1 MCYVAADSVTW
12 RTPNCAYLLQLAAHR
27 RYFCNYVLAGL
38 DFGSFAGY
46 ILNCGALLTTAP
58 QILAFSMSINAKSCR
73 HRSAAPKGIFRGF
86 FHRFLAI
93 YLVFKIHT
101 RNLLFGGQV
110 EIALGAFWAVRRSL
124 NF

>member
-1 MCYVAADSVTW
+1 M
-12 RTPNCAYLLQLAAHR
+12 
-27 RYFCNYVLAGL
+27 LAGL

-93 YLVFKIHT
+93 YLVVNLRA
-101 RNLLFGGQV
+101 RNLLVCGEV
-110 EIALGAFWAVRRSL
+110 EIALGAFWAVTRSL
-124 NF
+124 TF

>member
-1 MCYVAADSVTW
+1 
-12 RTPNCAYLLQLAAHR
+12 
-27 RYFCNYVLAGL
+27 VLAGL

-46 ILNCGALLTTAP
+46 ILNCAALLITAA

-73 HRSAAPKGIFRGF
+73 HRSAAPRGVF
-86 FHRFLAI
+86 HGFLHRFLAI
-93 YLVFKIHT
+93 YLVVNLQS

>member
-73 HRSAAPKGIFRGF
+73 HRSAAHKGSFSRILSPIFG
-86 FHRFLAI
+86 
-93 YLVFKIHT
+93 YLFSCQFT
-101 RNLLFGGQV
+101 
-110 EIALGAFWAVRRSL
+110 GA
-124 NF
+124 

>member
-1 MCYVAADSVTW
+1 
-12 RTPNCAYLLQLAAHR
+12 L
-27 RYFCNYVLAGL
+27 LAGL

-73 HRSAAPKGIFRGF
+73 HRSAVPKEVFRGF

-93 YLVFKIHT
+93 YLVFNIHT
-101 RNLLFGGQV
+101 RNIIFGGQV

>member
-1 MCYVAADSVTW
+1 MPKVAVTEVPPT
-12 RTPNCAYLLQLAAHR
+12 RGVFH
-27 RYFCNYVLAGL
+27 
-38 DFGSFAGY
+38 
-46 ILNCGALLTTAP
+46 
-58 QILAFSMSINAKSCR
+58 
-73 HRSAAPKGIFRGF
+73 GF

-93 YLVFKIHT
+93 YLVVNLQS